1 MIKAII
7 FDLDGTLVQ
16 TEILK
21 AHSYASALS
30 LLSGNSV
37 SEEEVVQNFKNYVGL
52 SRADVAKNMVQDYW
66 EQLKHISNQKV
77 ETVNLLIE
85 KRLENY
91 NRMLETTYVLQKYFC
106 KNTIGFLKEVKQ
118 DNFLT
123 GLATMSNRI
132 QVKNVLQIMGIQD
145 HFNFVIT
152 RDEITNSK
160 PHPEIYLQMK
170 NKLKVEADECVVI
183 EDSVTGVKAALSA
196 KMNVFVVT
204 NSITKE
210 SVRKSKLLDKKFII
224 EDPAELRTRVYEFI
238 ENPK

>member
-1 MIKAII
+1 MIKAIV

-30 LLSGNSV
+30 SLSGNSV

-91 NRMLETTYVLQKYFC
+91 NRMLETPNVLQKYFC

>member
-1 MIKAII
+1 MIKAIV

-30 LLSGNSV
+30 SLSGNSV

-91 NRMLETTYVLQKYFC
+91 NRMLETPNVLQKYFC

-224 EDPAELRTRVYEFI
+224 EDPAELKTRVYEFI

>member
-91 NRMLETTYVLQKYFC
+91 NRMLETPNVLQKYFC

-224 EDPAELRTRVYEFI
+224 EDPAELKTRVYEFI

>member
-30 LLSGNSV
+30 SLSGNSV

-91 NRMLETTYVLQKYFC
+91 NRMLETPNVLQKYFC

-224 EDPAELRTRVYEFI
+224 EDPAELKTRVYEFI

>member
-30 LLSGNSV
+30 SLSGNSV

-91 NRMLETTYVLQKYFC
+91 NRMLETPNVLQKYFC

-183 EDSVTGVKAALSA
+183 EDSVTGVKAALSS

-204 NSITKE
+204 NSITKG

>member
-1 MIKAII
+1 MIKAIV

-91 NRMLETTYVLQKYFC
+91 NRMLETPNVLQKYFC

-224 EDPAELRTRVYEFI
+224 EDPAELKTRVYEFI

>member
-30 LLSGNSV
+30 SLSCNSV

-52 SRADVAKNMVQDYW
+52 SRADVEKNMVQDYW

-91 NRMLETTYVLQKYFC
+91 NRMLETPNVLQKYFC

-224 EDPAELRTRVYEFI
+224 EDPAELKTRVYEFI

>member
-30 LLSGNSV
+30 SLSGNSV

-91 NRMLETTYVLQKYFC
+91 NRMLETPNVLQKYFC

>member
-21 AHSYASALS
+21 AHSYASVLS
-30 LLSGNSV
+30 SLSGNLV
-37 SEEEVVQNFKNYVGL
+37 SEEEVVQNFRNYVGL
-52 SRADVAKNMVQDYW
+52 SRTDVAKNMVQDYW

-91 NRMLETTYVLQKYFC
+91 NRMLETPNVLQKYFC

>member
-30 LLSGNSV
+30 SLSCNSV

-91 NRMLETTYVLQKYFC
+91 NRMLETPNVLQKYFC

-224 EDPAELRTRVYEFI
+224 EDPAELKTRVYEFI

>member
-30 LLSGNSV
+30 SLSGNSV

-91 NRMLETTYVLQKYFC
+91 NRMLETPNVLQKYFC

-183 EDSVTGVKAALSA
+183 EDSVTGVKAALSS

-224 EDPAELRTRVYEFI
+224 EDPAELKTRVYEFI

>member
-91 NRMLETTYVLQKYFC
+91 NRMLETPNVLQKYFC